1 MLPEKFLLKMTI
13 ICLCAVLFAGAC
25 KKSGS
30 TTTVV
35 EYQVSATNS
44 SNIEISYNN
53 IIGSKVVTNAQ
64 TSWVFDITD
73 PQKPFTA
80 SVQGSSTSPFS
91 SVQTSCTVNILV
103 NGNVV
108 KTATV
113 SSNTVA
119 VAKAEYI
126 VQ

>member
-1 MLPEKFLLKMTI
+1 MLYKKFLQRTSLVCLTI
-13 ICLCAVLFAGAC
+13 LLLFSAC

-30 TTTVV
+30 TSTTV
-35 EYQVSATNS
+35 EYQVTATNS
-44 SNIEISYNN
+44 SNIAISYNN
-53 IIGSKVVTNAQ
+53 ILGQKVQVNAQ
-64 TSWVFDITD
+64 TSWSFDITD

-91 SVQTSCTVNILV
+91 SVQTTCTVNILV

-119 VAKAEYI
+119 VALAEYV